1 MTDLW
6 MDGHAPPS
14 LALTSSHGATAFQRQ
29 LSQADQSHLLSDAA
43 VLGITITFW
52 GTTFSLDLRAF
63 RYSYEFEPTALIGK
77 PLPSL
82 GTTLFTHLNN

>member
-1 MTDLW
+1 

-52 GTTFSLDLRAF
+52 GTMFTPRCVAIAIPMKELENTAKNILISPRILTELMF
-63 RYSYEFEPTALIGK
+63 RRL
-77 PLPSL
+77 
-82 GTTLFTHLNN
+82 